1 MLRVAVPAEKK
12 ETQVLKSSRIEGMD
26 KYYKMLKMGLPEG
39 AVKLS
44 MTKDGV
50 TAEKARAFWGDDG
63 GSDSVVPTQTNNSE
77 SSKVERAVEAFSP
90 LGKPTFKMKMLR
102 WTHMS
107 AEESAGS
114 ELWTDVKKIALRN
127 AEVC

>member
-1 MLRVAVPAEKK
+1 
-12 ETQVLKSSRIEGMD
+12 MD

-50 TAEKARAFWGDDG
+50 TAEKAKAFWGDG
-63 GSDSVVPTQTNNSE
+63 GSDSTQINNSE
-77 SSKVERAVEAFSP
+77 SKVEHAVEAFSP

-102 WTHMS
+102 WTHMN
-107 AEESAGS
+107 AEESEGS
-114 ELWTDVKKIALRN
+114 ELWTDVKQIALRN
-127 AEVC
+127 AEVATMICVND

>member
-1 MLRVAVPAEKK
+1 VAVPAEKK
-12 ETQVLKSSRIEGMD
+12 EAQVLKSSRIDGME
-26 KYYKMLKMGLPEG
+26 KYYKMLKMGLPQG

-50 TAEKARAFWGDDG
+50 PAENAKAFWGDGDA
-63 GSDSVVPTQTNNSE
+63 DSVPPNQVNKSE
-77 SSKVERAVEAFSP
+77 SKVEHAVEAFSP
-90 LGKPTFKMKMLR
+90 LGKPTFKLKMLR
-102 WTHMS
+102 WTHMT

-127 AEVC
+127 AEVANMM